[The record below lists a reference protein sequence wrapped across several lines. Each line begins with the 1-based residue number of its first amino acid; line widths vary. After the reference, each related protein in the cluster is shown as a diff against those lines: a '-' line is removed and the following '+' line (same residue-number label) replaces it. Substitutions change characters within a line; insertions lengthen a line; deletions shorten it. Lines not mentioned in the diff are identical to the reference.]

1 MGSQRRRSQHR
12 SIQHQK
18 HRRSRCGTLDE
29 LRTPVFTPLNA
40 EEQKLREL
48 YEIQVKTAFYTAGVA
63 LTRLQQLRLYRSTHT
78 SFEEFCLD
86 VFSFSRDYAYLMIAA
101 AKVYQNLADNLPT
114 TGRQLP
120 LPTKQRQLRPIIKA
134 RLDDDAQVEIWQ
146 MAIALADGK
155 IPSSSIVAEAVN
167 SYLAQND
174 TRPNPFQQGEVCRI
188 VVGDNS
194 KLKGLGGSWCIVES
208 IGDCYCLV
216 NTWNNQLSVP
226 VNNLEARD
234 FNQEEYQ
241 ALEEDGVR
249 MTNLHQTGKLDIAA
263 MWVLNGLAKLER
275 PYLTALEEKLLALL
289 EAFYIYHDV
298 E

>member
-1 MGSQRRRSQHR
+1 MGSWKRRNQYRS
-12 SIQHQK
+12 SSSQK
-18 HRRSRCGTLDE
+18 HE
-29 LRTPVFTPLNA
+29 LRSPVFTPLNA
-40 EEQKLREL
+40 SEQELRNSL
-48 YEIQVKTAFYTAGVA
+48 EIQVKTAFYTAGSA
-63 LTRLQQLRLYRSTHT
+63 LTGLQQLRLYRSTHT

-86 VFSFSRDYAYLMIAA
+86 VFSFSRDYAYLMMAA
-101 AKVYQNLADNLPT
+101 AKIYQNLADNLPT
-114 TGRQLP
+114 SGRQLP

-134 RLDDDAQVEIWQ
+134 RLDDAAQIEVWQ
-146 MAIALADGK
+146 MAIADSDGK
-155 IPSSSIVAEAVN
+155 VPSSSIVREAVN
-167 SYLAQND
+167 SYLAKNN

-208 IGDCYCLV
+208 VGDCYCLV

-226 VNNLEARD
+226 VDNLEGTD

-241 ALEEDGVR
+241 ALENVGVR
-249 MTNLHQTGKLDIAA
+249 MTNLHQTGKLDKAA

-289 EAFYIYHDV
+289 EAEYNLTST
-298 E
+298 